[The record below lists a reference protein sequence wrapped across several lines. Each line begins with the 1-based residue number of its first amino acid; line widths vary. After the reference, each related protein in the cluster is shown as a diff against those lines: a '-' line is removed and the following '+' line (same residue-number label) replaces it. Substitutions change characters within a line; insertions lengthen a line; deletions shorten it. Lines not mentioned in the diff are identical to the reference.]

1 MNRLF
6 GSSSGAKLKPSL
18 TDAIASTDQ
27 RIDSIEVKIRKLD
40 AELTKFRDQMRKMR
54 DGPGKS
60 AVQQRALRVLKQKK
74 LYESQIGQLQQQTF
88 NMEQASITTE
98 NLRNTMATVDAMK
111 TANKELKKQY
121 GKLDVDKI
129 EQMHYDMEDLIEQAN
144 EVQESMS
151 RTYGVPDEVDEA
163 DLEAELDALGDDFAE
178 EEQGIP
184 SYLREDATSELPDFV
199 DEPPVAET
207 APKERLG
214 EGVV

>member
-6 GSSSGAKLKPSL
+6 GASASKPKPSL

-27 RIDSIEVKIRKLD
+27 RIDSIEVKVRKLD
-40 AELTKFRDQMRKMR
+40 AELTKYRDQMRKMR

-74 LYESQIGQLQQQTF
+74 MYEAQIGQLQQQTF
-88 NMEQASITTE
+88 NMEQAALTTE

-111 TANKELKKQY
+111 TANKELRKQY

-129 EQMHYDMEDLIEQAN
+129 EQMHFEMEDLIESAN

-163 DLEAELDALGDDFAE
+163 DLEAELDALADDFE
-178 EEQGIP
+178 EEEGIP
-184 SYLREDATSELPDFV
+184 SYLQQDATTELPDFV
-199 DEPPVAET
+199 DEAPVVQE